1 MSDATQA
8 SPTPATHAHPGA
20 NGDAA
25 EAASSTRRAEDE
37 AQARILMGKVIER
50 QKDHAPYSEL
60 IPLALAMTGQQQ
72 HPLCGR
78 DNPERETGE
87 EMGASRELLLE
98 LNACMLRVRSFKT
111 IPQVEEW
118 LSRMA
123 GAIFSCRDCMDVYI
137 IAKDLARTKYLSSYA
152 PGSLTRFFTAINQW
166 EVSRSLEILD
176 GKGVKPSGASID
188 SLTESELYAVVG
200 TIMPCIADPIEE
212 CPMAADELLQTVGSN
227 LTSGSVMGRCCPGL
241 LSLALIPG
249 KAETK
254 TENSDMSLREW
265 ALMQLSSAD
274 IRPIPAKVCATPTMN
289 RLRDFTEKY
298 AGNARSD
305 LLSKFA
311 PSMSNSECPIVP
323 EDSSPSPITTAD
335 QAASLLSKL
344 GERGGVA
351 QIELLL
357 NQLGQ
362 VSRDTPHIWK
372 ELGTRQQS
380 APGSSSASDKSGGG
394 RALVGLA
401 SLLDNPGFSDLFQK
415 VGTGNV
421 YCHQWAS
428 DFLLSLR
435 GLSSDAPGI
444 GLAFEDALRR
454 LVNFALERQQ
464 AAHSSHDAKLA
475 AASMGVTLL
484 QIAMNADLSPRDTSV
499 DSVRARNDSE
509 PQEATL
515 PQTFT
520 KEPCRDA
527 ALKTCAL
534 YASTIANLA
543 LRGRLP
549 NDSTAIAR
557 EDAARL
563 SARDL
568 LAAVYEFDARRLEN
582 AFAEL
587 GTLAR
592 GHKSRWASRR
602 RIARRPG
609 GGESV
614 KNPDGPGPAEV
625 YSSAAKDPWPGPVL
639 CSEAW
644 TEGKKAFA
652 AEADAALFLR
662 PLATLSVL
670 VEPSL
675 QTHLLP
681 ESKEAATEYAE
692 YRQIL
697 KTCILNLGRALRT
710 QRGALASALL
720 EVGDSVRA
728 PQLQHVCQENSDAL
742 VCAIL
747 SPDVEVH
754 RSSLN
759 VVRATFDESTSRGE
773 CLMSLLKF
781 SPDLALK
788 GLDDF
793 LTAFVAATSMLVE
806 ANEAA
811 RSLVN
816 SFGDVL
822 ECLCSPTYGLLR
834 VGSPHSF
841 LPNEQCIVDARIPPI
856 WNSLLQG
863 IASIFRNSPAW
874 AQIVPPNDMV
884 SWFRDVVLL
893 ANDTLECV
901 DVMRAALLD
910 VDQQDEIVT
919 ALAFPLEEVCSFL
932 RLNDKAILDE
942 TKDYVV
948 KALETFRSAKYG
960 IMLPQVVMDRMLN
973 FVESQLAESDSA
985 VRKTLLSS
993 AELVLLRDL
1002 LGPMELSDEEGEDE
1016 IQVVEAHAKTVDRGK
1031 EHQESSTHAPSAAP
1045 AAPSSSPSFW
1055 QATPPQSQQKEGK
1068 QKRRLKQQKLNF
1080 SPSQQ
1085 RQAIDVDALPDAEV
1099 DDVLHT
1105 PPLPQRP
1112 PTISSTT
1119 ARIGAPKPLPRAPP
1133 PAPRNASAGPS
1144 RNAYTP
1150 AVATAPKRPMTKP
1163 PGRSAPRSS
1172 SSLLSSAREQVAMS
1186 SARFRPNSASYRA
1199 SLSTARQFGSRLP
1212 TDKELKAPIAGP
1224 TAESR
1229 VTGARPDGGHAQK
1242 LAAAA
1247 AAKQASSDTSDSS
1260 DDDDREARGLAALK
1274 VGGSRSPYK
1283 SRMPPA
1289 PRQPARSTVIIEDPN
1304 TERMAKEKA
1313 EQDRKRRLR
1322 APPDF
1327 AQLHRA
1333 ILSWDYWAE
1342 GDYPP
1347 NSTSNNFKIG
1357 LARYN
1362 SPEQYKEVFGPLLLL
1377 ESWAQLQNSKEEL
1390 TNPSA
1395 RFFTMEVTGRS
1406 KVDGFEDINATI
1418 PTALNQSYSGLKM
1431 SFQDTDVVVLT
1442 LLDGAQKPKKMLAKV
1457 EAHRYLG
1464 QGSNVTLRCCLGP
1477 ADKQGLSGSL
1487 SVKSRWSICKLFT
1500 LTTLHRECAALMAFQ
1515 DYDLVADIL
1524 QGKAAP
1530 KQVVRDNDARQAMDA
1545 FQVNRPQAEAIV
1557 GSLQADRGISLIQGP
1572 PGTGK
1577 TKTICSLI
1585 ARFMATR
1592 KNAPTPIHAGRQGVK
1607 EPRKKI
1613 LLCAP
1618 SNAAID
1624 EVARRAKLPMTDKH
1638 GKTIKPT
1645 VVRIGREEALNV
1657 SVAEICLD
1665 ALVENR
1671 LAALQGGN
1679 NGVDEVNT
1687 LVAELKTIRDEKES
1701 KSRQLEDARIAGVS
1715 GAAVGQLQAEI
1726 KALTVK
1732 RMNTAEKLDQIKD
1745 AKRTKARQQEAD
1757 RRRVQVEILA
1767 DADVVCTTLSGAGN
1781 PILAGLPFEFET
1793 VIIDEAA
1800 QAVELS
1806 SLIPL
1811 RYGCKRVILVGDP
1824 NQLPP
1829 TVISQK
1835 AARLK
1840 YSQSLFVR
1848 IFDAHPDV
1856 YLLSIQ
1862 YRMHPLISAFPSQRF
1877 YDGKLQ
1883 DGPSMAE
1890 LTKQPW
1896 HGTSLLAPFKFFD
1909 AHNGSEKMGRGHSI
1923 VNRDEALIAAALYDR
1938 LRQEAHRGSVDLDYR
1953 VGVVTMYK
1961 EQVFE
1966 LKRAFTNRFGAGVEQ
1981 TVDFNTV
1988 DGFQGQEK
1996 DVIILSAVRTQSIG
2010 FLSDARR
2017 VNVALTRAKSNTFVI
2032 GNAQLLR
2039 RDDLWGSLVR
2049 HAEESG
2055 VLEKVGPGSF
2065 TYGATQRQQSF
2076 APSAPRHPKAHKQKT
2091 PVSQTPDSST
2101 AMTPAELANGG
2112 QALRQNHNGKARDGT
2127 KRPFDE
2133 DEMRNQSPVKRPKL
2147 SNGFKDARKHGKGS
2161 HSSKSSSRESSAS
2174 SVRSNSKVAGPSH
2187 PKNQAS
2193 SASRPACP
2201 PDIPAARRD
2210 KPPEILAARKD
2221 AEGGT
2226 EGAARNASANR
2237 QQERGRPSEAALK
2250 AVFNTKKKR
2259 RFAPG
2264 A

>member
-8 SPTPATHAHPGA
+8 SPTPATGAHSGV

-37 AQARILMGKVIER
+37 AQARSLMGKVIER
-50 QKDHAPYSEL
+50 QKDHSPYSEL
-60 IPLALAMTGQQQ
+60 IPLALAMTGQQE

-78 DNPERETGE
+78 DNPERETRE
-87 EMGASRELLLE
+87 EMEASKELSLE
-98 LNACMLRVRSFKT
+98 LHACMLRVRAFKT
-111 IPQVEEW
+111 IPQVDEW

-123 GAIFSCRDCMDVYI
+123 RAIFSCRDCMDVYI
-137 IAKDLARTKYLSSYA
+137 IAKDLARTKYLSAYA
-152 PGSLTRFFTAINQW
+152 PGSLTRFFAAIKQW

-176 GKGVKPSGASID
+176 GKVVKPSGASID

-212 CPMAADELLQTVGSN
+212 RPMAADELLQTVGSN
-227 LTSGSVMGRCCPGL
+227 LTSNFVMGRCCPGL

-265 ALMQLSSAD
+265 ALMQLSSTD
-274 IRPIPAKVCATPTMN
+274 IRPISAKVCVTPTMI
-289 RLRDFTEKY
+289 RLREFTEKY

-311 PSMSNSECPIVP
+311 PSMSDSESSIVP
-323 EDSSPSPITTAD
+323 QDASPSPITTAD

-362 VSRDTPHIWK
+362 VSRDAPHIWK

-401 SLLDNPGFSDLFQK
+401 SLLDNPDFSDLFQK
-415 VGTGNV
+415 VGTGDV
-421 YCHQWAS
+421 YSHQWAS

-484 QIAMNADLSPRDTSV
+484 QIAMNADLPPRDSSVDLIAMNADLPPRDTSV
-499 DSVRARNDSE
+499 DLVRVRNDSE

-557 EDAARL
+557 EDASRL
-563 SARDL
+563 SARKL
-568 LAAVYEFDARRLEN
+568 LAAVYESDARRLEN

-602 RIARRPG
+602 RSARRPG

-614 KNPDGPGPAEV
+614 KNPDGPDPAEV
-625 YSSAAKDPWPGPVL
+625 YSSAAKDAWPGPVL

-681 ESKEAATEYAE
+681 ESREAATEYVE

-697 KTCILNLGRALRT
+697 KTCVLNLGRALRT

-728 PQLQHVCQENSDAL
+728 PQLQRVCQENSDAL

-759 VVRATFDESTSRGE
+759 VVRATFDESTPRGE

-793 LTAFVAATSMLVE
+793 LTAFVAATSMLIE

-816 SFGDVL
+816 SFGDVI

-841 LPNEQCIVDARIPPI
+841 LPSEQCIVDTRIPPI

-874 AQIVPPNDMV
+874 AQIVPAHDMV

-910 VDQQDEIVT
+910 ADQQDEIVT

-960 IMLPQVVMDRMLN
+960 TNLPQVVKDKMLN

-985 VRKTLLSS
+985 VRRTLLSS

-1002 LGPMELSDEEGEDE
+1002 LGPIELSDEEGEDE
-1016 IQVVEAHAKTVDRGK
+1016 IQVVEAPAKTVDKGK
-1031 EHQESSTHAPSAAP
+1031 EH
-1045 AAPSSSPSFW
+1045 
-1055 QATPPQSQQKEGK
+1055 
-1068 QKRRLKQQKLNF
+1068 
-1080 SPSQQ
+1080 
-1085 RQAIDVDALPDAEV
+1085 
-1099 DDVLHT
+1099 
-1105 PPLPQRP
+1105 
-1112 PTISSTT
+1112 
-1119 ARIGAPKPLPRAPP
+1119 
-1133 PAPRNASAGPS
+1133 
-1144 RNAYTP
+1144 
-1150 AVATAPKRPMTKP
+1150 
-1163 PGRSAPRSS
+1163 
-1172 SSLLSSAREQVAMS
+1172 
-1186 SARFRPNSASYRA
+1186 
-1199 SLSTARQFGSRLP
+1199 FGSRLP

-1289 PRQPARSTVIIEDPN
+1289 PRQPARSTVIIEHPN
-1304 TERMAKEKA
+1304 TEKIAREKA

-1347 NSTSNNFKIG
+1347 NSTSDNFKMG

-1418 PTALNQSYSGLKM
+1418 PMGLNQSYNGLKV

-1457 EAHRYLG
+1457 EAHRQIG

-1477 ADKQGLSGSL
+1477 LDKQGLSGSL

-1530 KQVVRDNDARQAMDA
+1530 KQVVRDSDARQAMDA

-1585 ARFMATR
+1585 AR
-1592 KNAPTPIHAGRQGVK
+1592 
-1607 EPRKKI
+1607 
-1613 LLCAP
+1613 
-1618 SNAAID
+1618 
-1624 EVARRAKLPMTDKH
+1624 
-1638 GKTIKPT
+1638 
-1645 VVRIGREEALNV
+1645 
-1657 SVAEICLD
+1657 
-1665 ALVENR
+1665 
-1671 LAALQGGN
+1671 
-1679 NGVDEVNT
+1679 GVDEVNT

-1701 KSRQLEDARIAGVS
+1701 KSRQLEDARVAGVS

-1840 YSQSLFVR
+1840 YSQSLFKAARLKYSQSLFVR
-1848 IFDAHPDV
+1848 IFDAYPDV

-1883 DGPSMAE
+1883 DGPRMAE

-1896 HGTSLLAPFKFFD
+1896 HSTSLLSPFKFFD
-1909 AHNGSEKMGRGHSI
+1909 AYNGSEKMGRGHSI
-1923 VNRDEALIAAALYDR
+1923 VNRDEAMIAAALYD
-1938 LRQEAHRGSVDLDYR
+1938 
-1953 VGVVTMYK
+1953 
-1961 EQVFE
+1961 
-1966 LKRAFTNRFGAGVEQ
+1966 
-1981 TVDFNTV
+1981 
-1988 DGFQGQEK
+1988 
-1996 DVIILSAVRTQSIG
+1996 
-2010 FLSDARR
+2010 RR

-2055 VLEKVGPGSF
+2055 VLEK
-2065 TYGATQRQQSF
+2065 
-2076 APSAPRHPKAHKQKT
+2076 
-2091 PVSQTPDSST
+2091 
-2101 AMTPAELANGG
+2101 
-2112 QALRQNHNGKARDGT
+2112 
-2127 KRPFDE
+2127 
-2133 DEMRNQSPVKRPKL
+2133 SPVKRPKL

-2187 PKNQAS
+2187 PKNHAS
-2193 SASRPACP
+2193 SVSRPACP